1 MYASSKKQATRPL
14 SRHAQVRSQQ
24 RGISLELVDLL
35 LDYGQERHV
44 GRGATVLSFSKS
56 ARERLRQTL
65 GVRHDFKVFLGIG
78 TEEFMPLDEGGRLF
92 RRHVL
97 HRFDLVAD
105 DEGEADEKG
114 EPEEPKS

>member
-1 MYASSKKQATRPL
+1 MYASSKMQASRPL

-44 GRGATVLSFSKS
+44 GHGATVLSFPKS

-65 GVRHDFKVFLGIG
+65 SRKVFASISSRLDVYAVVGDHGCIMTLG
-78 TEEFMPLDEGGRLF
+78 
-92 RRHVL
+92 
-97 HRFDLVAD
+97 HRYQHLR
-105 DEGEADEKG
+105 GKH
-114 EPEEPKS
+114 